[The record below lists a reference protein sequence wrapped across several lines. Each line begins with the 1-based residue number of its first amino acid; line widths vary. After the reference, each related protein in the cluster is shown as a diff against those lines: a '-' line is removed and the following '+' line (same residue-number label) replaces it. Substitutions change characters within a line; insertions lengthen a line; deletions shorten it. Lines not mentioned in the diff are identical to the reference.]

1 MTNNNDWEFLGM
13 ASSWITGVC
22 VQPNRLEWTVLRRV
36 KESWVISDRGSAD
49 GLPAEGGAVG
59 LSSAAIKPHLKRFK
73 GQISVSLPTGR
84 ALLRVAL
91 LPSVDAAELRG
102 MAELQTDKFSPF
114 PVETVAAGAEVLEAS
129 ETSSLVALAVVRRE
143 DVETV
148 GRMFQEAGAPPPDVV
163 DVEALGWWRGAKLS
177 GKLPAHGSQ
186 IVLRMTAVGVDLAM
200 VRDGAPLVFRALP
213 APPPA
218 GEAAARTGWMG
229 ECVEEVADTLTAVE
243 TEWGGAGAPTLHV
256 FHEAGLPLD
265 CAETLQKALDLE
277 SWFPHALEELPTAS
291 EGVAWRLAEPARP
304 LAMDLA
310 PEVWRTADTERRLRR
325 KLLRSATVFLA
336 VWLLALGIFWTVL
349 NMQRGRMARMRTQV
363 EDMEGPALEIRR
375 LRAKVLEF
383 SQYAIRTHSALEC
396 LRTVS
401 ETVPAG
407 VDLTSFV
414 YRKGASLSLRG
425 EADAPDLVYGFIQAL
440 EKTELFPEVK
450 SEGISTRNTS
460 QGTKS
465 QFSVTIVLPEARE
478 GGP

>member
-1 MTNNNDWEFLGM
+1 M

-22 VQPNRLEWTVLRRV
+22 VQQNRLEWTVLRRA
-36 KESWVISDRGSAD
+36 KESWEISARGSAE
-49 GLPAEGGAVG
+49 LPSAEEGGGG
-59 LSSAAIKPHLKRFK
+59 LSAAAIKPHLKRFRGK
-73 GQISVSLPTGR
+73 ISVSLPTGR

-114 PVETVAAGAEVLEAS
+114 PVETVAAGAEVLKAS
-129 ETSSLVALAVVRRE
+129 ETSSLVAMAVVRRE
-143 DVETV
+143 DVEAV
-148 GRMFQEAGAPPPDVV
+148 GQAFREAGAPPPDVM
-163 DVEALGWWRGAKLS
+163 DVEALGWWRGIQRS

-186 IVLRMTAVGVDLAM
+186 IVLRATAGGVDLAM
-200 VRDGAPLVFRALP
+200 VRDGAPLMFRALP
-213 APPPA
+213 APPA
-218 GEAAARTGWMG
+218 GAAADRAGWMG
-229 ECVEEVADTLTAVE
+229 ECAEEVTDSLTAVE
-243 TEWGGAGAPTLHV
+243 TEWGGAGVPTLHV
-256 FHEAGLPLD
+256 FHEAGLPME
-265 CAETLQKALDLE
+265 CAENLRKSLGLE
-277 SWFPHALEELPTAS
+277 AWFPHALEELPPAS
-291 EGVAWRLAEPARP
+291 EGVAWRLAEPAGP

-310 PEVWRTADTERRLRR
+310 PEAWRTADAERRTRR

-336 VWLLALGIFWTVL
+336 VWLLAIGVFWTLL
-349 NMQRGRMARMRTQV
+349 NVQRGRMDRLRTQV
-363 EDMEGPALEIRR
+363 ENMEGPALEVRR

-383 SQYAIRTHSALEC
+383 SQYADRSHSALEC
-396 LRTVS
+396 LRAVS
-401 ETVPAG
+401 ETLPTG

-440 EKTELFPEVK
+440 EKTGLFPEVK

-465 QFSVTIVLPEARE
+465 QFSVMILLPGNGE